1 MITPNT
7 IFWII
12 FIGVTIASTLVQSK
26 LQSKM
31 KKYSM
36 MPLLNG
42 LTGHQVAAQMLR
54 DHGINNVTVGSV
66 AGQLTDHFN
75 PANMTVNLSE
85 IVDGRCSIA
94 SAAVAAHEC
103 GHAVQ
108 HATGYAPLRLRS
120 ALVPAVSF
128 ASKLIPWVLLAGMI
142 LIEVFPQLLLIGIA
156 GFALTALFSVV
167 TLPVE
172 IDASRRAVA
181 WLDRTGI
188 VPPDQH
194 QYAADALKWAAYT
207 YVVAAVSSLAT
218 LFYYITV
225 YTSRR

>member
-1 MITPNT
+1 MITSSAL
-7 IFWII
+7 IWVI
-12 FIGVTIASTLVQSK
+12 FIGITIASTIVQSK
-26 LQSKM
+26 LRSKM
-31 KKYSM
+31 QKYSH
-36 MPLLNG
+36 MPLKNG
-42 LTGHQVAAQMLR
+42 LTGHQVAEKMLR
-54 DHGINNVTVGSV
+54 DHGIGNVTVGSV

-108 HATGYAPLRLRS
+108 HATRYAPLQLRT
-120 ALVPAVSF
+120 ALVPVVSF
-128 ASKLIPWVLLAGMI
+128 ASKIVPFVLLGGVI

-156 GFALTALFSVV
+156 CFALTALFSVV

-172 IDASRRAVA
+172 INASRRAVA
-181 WLDRTGI
+181 WLDRTGL
-188 VPPDQH
+188 VPAEQH
-194 QYAADALKWAAYT
+194 KYAVDALKWAAYT

-225 YTSRR
+225 YNSRR